1 VTRPPR
7 FNIPFELGIAY
18 ALSKLQGHKFIMIE
32 AKKYRSDVT
41 LSDLK
46 GVDCLA
52 HGNKPRRVV
61 SLVLSEL
68 GSTRRPPDIE
78 KVVQIFDHLCQATPQ
93 LERRHSGWG
102 LFYRPI
108 VSALVAAA
116 TQRAVTLGLIK
127 P

>member
-1 VTRPPR
+1 MSTAKLFEVIMVCTVPIHDLFRVTRPPR

-18 ALSKLQGHKFIMIE
+18 ALSKLHGHKFIMIE

-46 GVDCLA
+46 GVDCFA
-52 HGNKPRRVV
+52 HRNKPRQVV

-78 KVVQIFDHLCQATPQ
+78 KVMRVFDHLCEAVPQ
-93 LERRHSGWG
+93 L
-102 LFYRPI
+102 
-108 VSALVAAA
+108 
-116 TQRAVTLGLIK
+116 K
-127 P
+127 